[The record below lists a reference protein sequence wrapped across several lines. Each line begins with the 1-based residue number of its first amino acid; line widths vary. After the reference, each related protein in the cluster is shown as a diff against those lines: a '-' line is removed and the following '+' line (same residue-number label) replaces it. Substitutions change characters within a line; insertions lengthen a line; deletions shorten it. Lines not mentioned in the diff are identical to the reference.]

1 LSRHEIALEIHAA
14 FIYFFTMKTTFNS
27 RRMIAARFS
36 LCVVFLL
43 VGAVVSLAPA
53 QSTNNA
59 TPAQTDPSLLF
70 PSLDQLPGKVPPHVW
85 PGLANAWRGNRT
97 RFKAAAT
104 RDTGAVVFLGDSIT
118 QGWNTLAKDFPN
130 LKVANRGIGG
140 DITSGVLYRLQ
151 ADVLDLNPSG
161 IVLLIGTNDIGDG
174 STPEDVA
181 ANIRQILLAIKKFN
195 PNLKVIVCKIMPTE
209 DGKPNVEK
217 IKQANDLVEQFVKTE
232 PNFVM
237 CETFGIYLDEQGH
250 QIAADFKTDH
260 LHPVAAGYVVWKS
273 ALDPLMAQLNWS
285 TAKTN

>member
-1 LSRHEIALEIHAA
+1 
-14 FIYFFTMKTTFNS
+14 MKTIFNS
-27 RRMIAARFS
+27 RRILRACFAVCTGLFLVAA
-36 LCVVFLL
+36 
-43 VGAVVSLAPA
+43 GISLAPA
-53 QSTNNA
+53 QNTTNA
-59 TPAQTDPSLLF
+59 IPAQADPFQF

-97 RFKAAAT
+97 RFKASAAN
-104 RDTGAVVFLGDSIT
+104 DVGAVVFLGDSIT

-151 ADVLDLNPSG
+151 EDVLDLKPAG

-181 ANIRQILLAIKKFN
+181 ANIRLILLAIKKSN
-195 PNLKVIVCKIMPTE
+195 PNLKVIVCKTMPTE
-209 DGKPNVEK
+209 DGKPGVAK

-232 PNFVM
+232 LNFAM
-237 CETFGIYLDEQGH
+237 CDTFGIFLDEQGH

-260 LHPVAAGYVVWKS
+260 LHLVSAGYVTWKK
-273 ALDPLMAQLNWS
+273 ALDPLIAQFNWG
-285 TAKTN
+285 TAKAN